1 VTIASTTLL
10 WFIIPLVI
18 ALVVVGSIYA
28 AKVAQKRREDLALL
42 AAKRGWRFSAAKDHS
57 HDEEYSH
64 FEIFRS
70 GHSRYA
76 YNTLQGPV
84 KVHGRQCFAQAG
96 DYHYRQTH
104 GSGKNR
110 RTSTYNFSYLILHL
124 PYANSPDLLIR
135 REGLFDKLK
144 SVFGFDDIDFES
156 EEFSRKYYVH
166 SPDKRFAYDVC
177 HARMLEFLL
186 AESPGII
193 DIENGR
199 CCISDGRSRWK
210 PEEFEA
216 EIDFLLR
223 FLAQWPEHLT
233 KTLELSDG

>member
-1 VTIASTTLL
+1 MTFL
-10 WFIIPLVI
+10 WIVIPLI
-18 ALVVVGSIYA
+18 ITLVVVGAIYA
-28 AKVAQKRREDLALL
+28 HKQEMKRREDLAAL
-42 AAKRGWRFSAAKDHS
+42 AARRGWRFSAAKDHA

-76 YNTLQGPV
+76 FNTMEGPV
-84 KVHGRQCFAQAG
+84 EVHGRACFAKAG
-96 DYHYRQTH
+96 DFHYRRTS

-110 RTSTYNFSYLILHL
+110 RTTTYRFSYLILHL
-124 PYANSPDLLIR
+124 PYASSPDLLIR

-156 EEFSRKYYVH
+156 AEFSRKFYVQ

-177 HARMLEFLL
+177 HPRMLEFLL
-186 AESPGII
+186 AENPGLI
-193 DIENGR
+193 DIEKGR
-199 CCISDGRSRWK
+199 CCISGGYSRWK

-216 EIDFLLR
+216 ELDFLLR
-223 FLAQWPEHLT
+223 FLELWPEHLT
-233 KTLELSDG
+233 SELN